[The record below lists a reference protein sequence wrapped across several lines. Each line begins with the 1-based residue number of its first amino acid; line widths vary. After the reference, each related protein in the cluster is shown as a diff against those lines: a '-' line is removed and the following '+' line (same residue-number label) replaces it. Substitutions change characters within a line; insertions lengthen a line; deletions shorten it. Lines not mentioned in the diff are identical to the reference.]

1 MVIDYLGIFHEFQ
14 RSQPSN
20 GWLEA
25 FFLIKSAFFMNILS
39 ADRKFLKVRIPRS
52 LDEYLIS
59 CQYIPEV
66 RIPRSLDEYLIS

>member
-1 MVIDYLGIFHEFQ
+1 
-14 RSQPSN
+14 
-20 GWLEA
+20 
-25 FFLIKSAFFMNILS
+25 MNILS
-39 ADRKFLKVRIPRS
+39 ADRKFLKVRITRS